1 MSEQKHFVEFLESK
15 AKEMWEERRSPYML
29 SSIAVDYNRD
39 GYDYHQVL
47 GNEKLKTGVKR
58 LGIAANF
65 DVVEHPTQRAKIG
78 LVPKDVDFDFGAI
91 SPVEQNPAGVKTSRR
106 SGISNERV
114 LINFLRVIR
123 SLPDDMTKDVI
134 IPLNVLARFVS
145 E

>member
-1 MSEQKHFVEFLESK
+1 MSEQEHFVEFLESK
-15 AKEMWEERRSPYML
+15 AKEVWEERRSPYML
-29 SSIAVDYNRD
+29 SSIAVDYNRNEH
-39 GYDYHQVL
+39 DYRRVL
-47 GNEKLKTGVKR
+47 GNERLKTGVKR
-58 LGIAANF
+58 LSAVANF

-78 LVPKDVDFDFGAI
+78 LVPKDVDFDFGAT
-91 SPVEQNPAGVKTSRR
+91 SSLEQNSAGVKASRR
-106 SGISNERV
+106 SSISNERA